1 MQKMQVKINQLG
13 VLFCTIFFLTSQTL
27 LGENVPLLKSP
38 KVDNPKSVLFIGNS
52 FFYYNNGV
60 HKPVLGMVK
69 ANESLGKGHRFRNI
83 TINSSSLE
91 WHDVESYVTNEKI
104 GSFSITSSNKYKRYE
119 PEKYELAV
127 MMDCSQC
134 PIHEDRKD
142 LFNFY
147 VDKHSKTLKAN
158 GVEPSLL
165 MTWAYKDVPEMI
177 DGLSSAYISAGN
189 RNKVMVFPAGLA
201 FDLAQDEIPEID
213 LYTPDKRHPS
223 KAGTYLMAA
232 VIYSSI
238 YNVSPIGNSYDY
250 GLGQETQSRLQEI
263 AWTALN
269 RYLDTK

>member
-13 VLFCTIFFLTSQTL
+13 VLFCTIFFLSSQTL

-147 VDKHSKTLKAN
+147 VDKHSKTLRAN

>member
-1 MQKMQVKINQLG
+1 MQKMQAKINQLG
-13 VLFCTIFFLTSQTL
+13 ILFCTIFFLTSQPL
-27 LGENVPLLKSP
+27 LGEEIPLLKSP

-69 ANESLGKGHRFRNI
+69 VNASLGKGHRFRNI

-91 WHDVESYVTNEKI
+91 WHDVESYVTNKKI
-104 GSFSITSSNKYKRYE
+104 GSFSITSSNKYKRYD
-119 PEKYELAV
+119 PEKYQLAV

-147 VDKHSKTLKAN
+147 VDQHSNTLRKN

-189 RNKVMVFPAGLA
+189 RNEAMVFPAGLA
-201 FDLAQDEIPEID
+201 FQLAQDEIPDID

-238 YNVSPIGNSYDY
+238 YNDSPIGNSYDY
-250 GLGQETQSRLQEI
+250 GLGQETQTRLQEI
-263 AWTALN
+263 AWAALN
-269 RYLDTK
+269 SYLGRE

>member
-1 MQKMQVKINQLG
+1 MRNMQVKINQLG
-13 VLFCTIFFLTSQTL
+13 VLFCTLFFLSIEPLVGQSK
-27 LGENVPLLKSP
+27 PLLTSP
-38 KVDNPKSVLFIGNS
+38 QVENPKSVLFIGNS

-104 GSFSITSSNKYKRYE
+104 GSFSITSSNKYKRYD

-147 VDKHSKTLKAN
+147 VDKHSKTLRNN

-177 DGLSSAYISAGN
+177 DGLSSAYVSAGN
-189 RNKVMVFPAGLA
+189 RNEAMVFPAGLA
-201 FDLAQDEIPEID
+201 FKLAQDEVPDID

-238 YNVSPIGNSYDY
+238 YNDSPIGNSYDY
-250 GLGQETQSRLQEI
+250 GLGQETQTRLQEI
-263 AWTALN
+263 AWAALN
-269 RYLDTK
+269 SYLGRE

>member
-27 LGENVPLLKSP
+27 LGENAPLLKSP

-69 ANESLGKGHRFRNI
+69 ANESLGEGHRFRNI

-104 GSFSITSSNKYKRYE
+104 GSFSITSSNKYKSYE

-147 VDKHSKTLKAN
+147 VDKHSKTLRAN

-213 LYTPDKRHPS
+213 LSTPDKRHPS

-269 RYLDTK
+269 RYLDRK